1 MSATRVRLIL
11 ASLIV
16 SRGVSTQKFS
26 ELVALGKWPHD
37 QESVYIESDNPQ
49 APEDDFNAPDIE
61 PDVVRRLARAAKEIK
76 EAAHLTRW
84 GYVSDHCSNALLEI
98 KKAIIAACGQI
109 Q

>member
-1 MSATRVRLIL
+1 VTN
-11 ASLIV
+11 
-16 SRGVSTQKFS
+16 Q
-26 ELVALGKWPHD
+26 
-37 QESVYIESDNPQ
+37 PQ
-49 APEDDFNAPDIE
+49 TTEDDLSSPDIE
-61 PDVVRRLARAAKEIK
+61 PDVVRRLARAAEEIK